1 MIGGE
6 KMVSTFNGYRRADG
20 SVGIRNYLAV
30 IPSVFCANRTV
41 ERIVAQLPGAV
52 AMRHPVGCS
61 QVGFDLELTGRTL
74 KAMGTHPNVG
84 AVLVI
89 GLGCE
94 RFDPRELYDAVKAS
108 GKPVELFVIQ
118 EEGGAANTVRRAVE
132 AGIKL
137 AGQLKE
143 VKREP
148 CDISELII
156 GTKCGG
162 TDATSGLA
170 ANPAVGEMSDVLIA
184 NGGSTIFSECNELLG
199 TEDILAKRA
208 VNKEVADK
216 VYGAIYEIEDVMR
229 SGLDSSLGANRNQ
242 LISPGNFDGGVSSIV
257 EKALG
262 GVHKSG
268 RSLLVDVLDYAIRP
282 EKGRKGLFLM
292 KYESHD
298 AEVVTGMVGCGA
310 QLVAFTT
317 GRGTPTGHPIA
328 PVIKVTGN
336 AKTYASMEE
345 DFDFDASGIISS
357 GESVKDVGKRL
368 FELVIRVANG
378 EETAAEKMGGDELFC
393 IARRHGYKRKTKE
406 DIAAVSCG
414 CNK

>member
-1 MIGGE
+1 MGINF
-6 KMVSTFNGYRRADG
+6 SGYRRVDG

-52 AMRHPVGCS
+52 AMCHPVGCS
-61 QVGFDLELTGRTL
+61 QVGFDLELTSRTL
-74 KAMGTHPNVG
+74 KAMGNHPNVG
-84 AVLVI
+84 AVLII

-94 RFDPRELYDAVKAS
+94 RFDPRELYSAVQAS

-118 EEGGAANTVRRAVE
+118 EEGGAAKTIKKAVD
-132 AGIKL
+132 AGKRL
-137 AGQLKE
+137 TEQLKE

-148 CDISELII
+148 CDISKLII
-156 GTKCGG
+156 ATKCGG

-170 ANPAVGEMSDVLIA
+170 SNPAVGEMVDEIIA
-184 NGGSTIFSECNELLG
+184 NGGSAIFSECNELLG

-208 VNKEVADK
+208 VSKGVANK
-216 VYGAIYEIEDVMR
+216 VYDAIYEIEDVMR
-229 SGLDSSLGANRNQ
+229 SGLDTTLGANRNQ
-242 LISPGNFDGGVSSIV
+242 LISPGNFNGGVSSIV

-268 RSLLVDVLDYAIRP
+268 TSPLVDVLDYATRP
-282 EKGRKGLFLM
+282 ENSERGLFLM

-345 DFDFDASGIISS
+345 DLDFDASRIIS
-357 GESVKDVGKRL
+357 GEESVKDTGKRL

-406 DIAAVSCG
+406 DIVAVSHG